1 MHFFKFFS
9 TGLVHMHQ
17 ILCFSDSIFS
27 LDSGPGVAPVGVGD
41 AGVVQPRDGG
51 VQAATLLSRANL
63 MCQHRSEFNILTEK
77 VRKKWTKIQSL
88 NNPLPGGLSVTKSKC
103 KYHLE
108 PSRLLP

>member
-1 MHFFKFFS
+1 
-9 TGLVHMHQ
+9 MHQ

-63 MCQHRSEFNILTEK
+63 MCQHRSKL
-77 VRKKWTKIQSL
+77 KK
-88 NNPLPGGLSVTKSKC
+88 GLSHEMDLAFDGM
-103 KYHLE
+103 YG
-108 PSRLLP
+108 